1 VAVPRFWL
9 WTQLA
14 IIVFVLAGAIIA
26 LTKI

>member
-9 WTQLA
+9 WTQVA
-14 IIVFVLAGAIIA
+14 IVVFVLAGAIIA